1 MGVFLCI
8 LSFLG
13 CFYLGR
19 RSLGTGLAAVIAVGY
34 FYGILRAQFL
44 DGFTHLLFDFAALGL
59 YASQFVLMRRDPA
72 RRLRS
77 REVKLW
83 VVALIGWPLILFL
96 LPVNNFLIQLV
107 GLRAAIYF
115 VPFVLLGARA
125 VERDLD
131 QLARTIA
138 GLNLVAFG
146 FAVAESVV
154 GVQPFF
160 PINAV
165 TEIIYASSDVGDGQ
179 LRIPA
184 TFTSAHAY
192 AGTMVATLPFLIAR
206 WQASG
211 ISRVEKMFFSAAIVA
226 SSLGIFMAAVRL
238 PVVILFIEL
247 AVLVLARRLP
257 LRVFVSLAVLG
268 SVIGYI
274 VADNERLQRFT
285 TLGDSELVTSRVSS
299 SVNASLVDLLVDY
312 PLGGGLGSAAG
323 TSVPYFLQ
331 DLVGTQIGLEN
342 EYARIAMELS
352 PIGLVIWLAFIV
364 WALARRP
371 PQLSRDWLLGASIM
385 RAFVLVSWAT
395 AFIGTGMLASVPTTA
410 LLLLQMGILGRSRLP
425 PMRPAAPRALMRT

>member
-1 MGVFLCI
+1 MTGALLCA

-13 CFYLGR
+13 CCFLGR
-19 RSLGTGLAAVIAVGY
+19 RSLGQGLAAVLAVGY
-34 FYGILRAQFL
+34 AYGILRAQFL
-44 DGFTHLLFDFAALGL
+44 DPFTHLLFDFAVLGL
-59 YASQFVLMRRDPA
+59 YVSQFVLVRRDPA

-77 REVKLW
+77 REISLW
-83 VVALIGWPLILFL
+83 MAVLIGWPLVLFL
-96 LPVNNFLIQLV
+96 LPVNHFLIQLV

-115 VPFVLLGARA
+115 LPFALLGAWA
-125 VERDLD
+125 VEHDLD
-131 QLARTIA
+131 QLARATA
-138 GLNLVAFG
+138 ALNLLAFG
-146 FAVAESVV
+146 FAVAEYAI
-154 GVQPFF
+154 GVPAFF

-165 TEIIYASSDVGDGQ
+165 TEIIYASGDVGDSQ

-206 WQASG
+206 WQAAG
-211 ISRVEKMFFSAAIVA
+211 ISRAEKTFFAAAIVA

-247 AVLVLARRLP
+247 AVLVLSRKLP
-257 LRVFVSLAVLG
+257 PRVFVGLAVLG
-268 SVIGYI
+268 SVVGYV

-285 TLGDSELVTSRVSS
+285 TLGDSELVTSRISS
-299 SVNASLVDLLVDY
+299 SVNASLVDLLVEY

-331 DLVGTQIGLEN
+331 DLAGTQIGIEN

-352 PIGLVIWLAFIV
+352 PVGLAIWIGFIV
-364 WALARRP
+364 WALVRRP
-371 PQLSRDWLLGASIM
+371 PQLSRDWLLGANIM

-395 AFIGTGMLASVPTTA
+395 AFIGTGMLTAIPATT
-410 LLLLQMGILGRSRLP
+410 LLLLQMGILGRSRVRR
-425 PMRPAAPRALMRT
+425 PMTAAQRA

>member
-1 MGVFLCI
+1 MMGALLCA

-13 CFYLGR
+13 CCFLGR
-19 RSLGTGLAAVIAVGY
+19 RSLGQGLAAVIAVGY

-44 DGFTHLLFDFAALGL
+44 DAFTHLLFDFAVLGL
-59 YASQFVLMRRDPA
+59 YASQFVLARRDPA

-77 REVKLW
+77 REMKLW
-83 VVALIGWPLILFL
+83 MLALIGWPLVLFL
-96 LPVNNFLIQLV
+96 LPVNHFLIQLV

-115 VPFVLLGARA
+115 VPFALLGARA

-138 GLNLVAFG
+138 ALNLVAFG
-146 FAVAESVV
+146 FAVAEYVL
-154 GVQPFF
+154 GVQAFF

-165 TEIIYASSDVGDGQ
+165 TEIIYASGDVGDSQ
-179 LRIPA
+179 LRIPS

-206 WQASG
+206 WQTAG
-211 ISRVEKMFFSAAIVA
+211 ISRAEKTFFAAALVA
-226 SSLGIFMAAVRL
+226 SSLGVFMAAVRL
-238 PVVILFIEL
+238 PVVILVIEL
-247 AVLVLARRLP
+247 AVLVLSRRLP

-268 SVIGYI
+268 SVVGYI
-274 VADNERLQRFT
+274 VADHERLQRFT

-342 EYARIAMELS
+342 EYARLAMDLS
-352 PIGLVIWLAFIV
+352 PVGLVIWVGFIV
-364 WALARRP
+364 WSLARP
-371 PQLSRDWLLGASIM
+371 QPQLSRDWLLGANIM

-395 AFIGTGMLASVPTTA
+395 AFIGTGMLTSIPVTA
-410 LLLLQMGILGRSRLP
+410 LLLLQMGILGRSRVQR
-425 PMRPAAPRALMRT
+425 PMTAARRV